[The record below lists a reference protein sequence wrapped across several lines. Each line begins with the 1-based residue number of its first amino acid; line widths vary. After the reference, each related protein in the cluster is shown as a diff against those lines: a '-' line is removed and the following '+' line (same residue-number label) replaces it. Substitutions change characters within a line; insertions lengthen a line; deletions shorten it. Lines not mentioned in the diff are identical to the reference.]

1 MAMDHRA
8 PAWLALLAALA
19 GCTGEVAPTSVPGWV
34 PAGEERLTF
43 AGGAAMQRSVRF
55 DDGSEIEEY
64 GRAAGDGWQVEYLYL
79 TSDLP
84 DHALAGRFDPAGI
97 PALFRR
103 LAGSNAVPGEAA
115 RIQRPEGALSYRP
128 VALAGCFAFA
138 GDWPGRADQAL
149 VGYACSTGGEPIAP
163 AVIEALLA
171 GLTVQPVVT
180 PDHLPALPAA
190 PGARGYALGSD
201 RPDRGLTGYPLA
213 LTRLSARADA
223 ELL

>member
-8 PAWLALLAALA
+8 PVWLALLAALA

-43 AGGAAMQRSVRF
+43 AGVAAMQRSVRF

-79 TSDLP
+79 AADSP
-84 DHALAGRFDPAGI
+84 DHALAGRFDPART

-103 LAGSNAVPGEAA
+103 LAGSSAALGEAA
-115 RIQRPEGALSYRP
+115 WIERPEGALSYRP